1 MKHSRTLNRREFTAQ
16 SALALLSGV
25 TITVSACGGS
35 SSSPASPSP
44 SPAPGPAGA
53 NVLASIGANHGHTGE
68 ITRAE
73 LTAGGAVMLNIRG
86 SADHPHTVQVT
97 APEVMQ
103 VAGGGRVVKTSS
115 NDDGHTHSVTFNGGV

>member
-1 MKHSRTLNRREFTAQ
+1 MSDSNTLNRREFTAK

-35 SSSPASPSP
+35 SSSPSSPSP
-44 SPAPGPAGA
+44 SPASGSAGTS
-53 NVLASIGANHGHTGE
+53 VIASIGANHGHTGV

-73 LTAGGAVMLNIRG
+73 LTAGGALMLNIQG

-103 VAGGGRVVKTSS
+103 IAGGGRVVKTSS
-115 NDDGHTHSVTFNGGV
+115 NDDGHTHSVAFDGGV